1 MNSDGIQRA
10 VRASRHDRAAGDAP
24 NMGRVARMPGTGLP
38 KGSRRKR
45 RKSESGRRGRLR
57 RFRKQVIRSWSVL
70 LSALMLAAL
79 GLTVWLWL
87 VPQMDSRR
95 DSAGQ
100 LPGDAEDSARVA
112 SKFPSPSEPEALA
125 MVKHGLALRD
135 PRMIAEYFR
144 LSTASPQEIVDF
156 LRGLGTTDGAI
167 DRYEW
172 LSSID
177 ANGLSIDGVLVGF
190 TGTDKDK
197 PRNRLALL
205 TPDDAGKWRIDFEAF
220 ARTVKPSW
228 NELLAQQA
236 DVAQVRVY
244 AVRDN
249 YYNGVF
255 SDDQQWICYGLA
267 SPDTDQTLLAYCKTG
282 SPQAAAMD
290 WIFSAENK
298 MSRMTLEIRRIA
310 GGQPRQFEIAK
321 VIAMDWVVGAV
332 PFDEGFK

>member
-1 MNSDGIQRA
+1 
-10 VRASRHDRAAGDAP
+10 
-24 NMGRVARMPGTGLP
+24 
-38 KGSRRKR
+38 
-45 RKSESGRRGRLR
+45 
-57 RFRKQVIRSWSVL
+57 L
-70 LSALMLAAL
+70 LSALVLVVL

-95 DSAGQ
+95 DIAGP
-100 LPGDAEDSARVA
+100 LPGDAEDFARVA

-125 MVKHGLALRD
+125 IVKHGLAIRD
-135 PRMIAEYFR
+135 PRMIAGYFR
-144 LSTASPQEIVDF
+144 PGTASAQEIVDF
-156 LRGLGTTDGAI
+156 LQGMDATDGAI

-172 LSSID
+172 LSSMD

-190 TGTDKDK
+190 KGKEKDK

-205 TPDDAGKWRIDFEAF
+205 TPNDAGKWQIDFDAF

-228 NELLAQQA
+228 DELLAQQA
-236 DVAQVRVY
+236 AVAQVRVY
-244 AVRDN
+244 AVKDN

-255 SDDQQWICYGLA
+255 SDDKQWICYGLA
-267 SPDTDQTLLAYCKTG
+267 SPDTEQTLLAYCKTG

-298 MSRMTLEIRRIA
+298 MTRMTLEIRRVA
-310 GGQPRQFEIAK
+310 GGQPRQFEMAK
-321 VIAMDWVVGAV
+321 VIAVDWVASAV